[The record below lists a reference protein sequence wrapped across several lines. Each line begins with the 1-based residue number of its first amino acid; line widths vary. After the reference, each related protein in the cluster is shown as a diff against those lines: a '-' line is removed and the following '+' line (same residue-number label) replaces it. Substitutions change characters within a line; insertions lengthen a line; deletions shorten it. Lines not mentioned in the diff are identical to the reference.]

1 VGICKH
7 AKLDTNRYV
16 QSVSY
21 LLSKFATMKKLM
33 EMFKGDKGEISSKRV
48 VGIVGAL
55 VLFGT
60 MAHNSLSPED
70 IAPSKDLVSAVEFVV
85 IACLG
90 FTSIDKFA
98 RKENAEG

>member
-1 VGICKH
+1 
-7 AKLDTNRYV
+7 
-16 QSVSY
+16 
-21 LLSKFATMKKLM
+21 MKKIL

-55 VLFGT
+55 ILFTTMVLNV
-60 MAHNSLSPED
+60 MSPRD
-70 IAPSKDLVSAVEFVV
+70 IAPSKDLISAVQFVV

-98 RKENAEG
+98 NKDNAEG

>member
-1 VGICKH
+1 
-7 AKLDTNRYV
+7 
-16 QSVSY
+16 
-21 LLSKFATMKKLM
+21 MKKFV
-33 EMFKGDKGEISSKRV
+33 EMFKGDRGEISSKRV

-60 MAHNSLSPED
+60 MAHNSLSD
-70 IAPSKDLVSAVEFVV
+70 VSVAPSPELVAAVEWIT

-98 RKENAEG
+98 AKKGEE

>member
-1 VGICKH
+1 
-7 AKLDTNRYV
+7 
-16 QSVSY
+16 
-21 LLSKFATMKKLM
+21 MKKMM

-55 VLFGT
+55 ILFTTMVLNV
-60 MAHNSLSPED
+60 MIPKD
-70 IAPSKDLVSAVEFVV
+70 IAPSKDLISAVQFVV

-98 RKENAEG
+98 NKDEG

>member
-1 VGICKH
+1 
-7 AKLDTNRYV
+7 
-16 QSVSY
+16 
-21 LLSKFATMKKLM
+21 MKKVF

-48 VGIVGAL
+48 VGIVGAI

-60 MAHNSLSPED
+60 MAHNSLSPQD
-70 IAPSKDLVSAVEFVV
+70 IAPSSELVAAVEWVT

-98 RKENAEG
+98 RSEKE

>member
-1 VGICKH
+1 
-7 AKLDTNRYV
+7 
-16 QSVSY
+16 
-21 LLSKFATMKKLM
+21 MKKIL

-48 VGIVGAL
+48 VGIVGAI

-60 MAHNSLSPED
+60 MAHNSLSPQD
-70 IAPSKDLVSAVEFVV
+70 IAPSSELVAAVEWVT

-98 RKENAEG
+98 RNEKE

>member
-1 VGICKH
+1 
-7 AKLDTNRYV
+7 
-16 QSVSY
+16 
-21 LLSKFATMKKLM
+21 MKKIL

-60 MAHNSLSPED
+60 MFHNSLSPQD
-70 IAPSKDLVSAVEFVV
+70 IAPSSELVWAVEWVT

-98 RKENAEG
+98 TNNEG

>member
-1 VGICKH
+1 
-7 AKLDTNRYV
+7 
-16 QSVSY
+16 
-21 LLSKFATMKKLM
+21 MKKMM

-55 VLFGT
+55 ILFTTMVLNV
-60 MAHNSLSPED
+60 MSPKD
-70 IAPSKDLVSAVEFVV
+70 IAPSKDLISAVQFVV

-98 RKENAEG
+98 SKDEG

>member
-1 VGICKH
+1 MKDSRLERAGVAGFNKPKKTPGHPSKSHIVV
-7 AKLDTNRYV
+7 AK
-16 QSVSY
+16 
-21 LLSKFATMKKLM
+21 
-33 EMFKGDKGEISSKRV
+33 EGDKGEISSKRV

-55 VLFGT
+55 ILFGT

>member
-1 VGICKH
+1 
-7 AKLDTNRYV
+7 
-16 QSVSY
+16 
-21 LLSKFATMKKLM
+21 MKKIL

-55 VLFGT
+55 VALILFTT
-60 MAHNSLSPED
+60 MVLNVMSPKD
-70 IAPSKDLVSAVEFVV
+70 IAPSKDLISAVQFVV

-98 RKENAEG
+98 NKDNAEG

>member
-1 VGICKH
+1 
-7 AKLDTNRYV
+7 
-16 QSVSY
+16 
-21 LLSKFATMKKLM
+21 MKKML

-60 MAHNSLSPED
+60 MAHNSLSPSD
-70 IAPSKDLVSAVEFVV
+70 IAPSKELVAAVEFVV
-85 IACLG
+85 IAYLG

-98 RKENAEG
+98 NKNEQG

>member
-1 VGICKH
+1 
-7 AKLDTNRYV
+7 
-16 QSVSY
+16 
-21 LLSKFATMKKLM
+21 MKKML
-33 EMFKGDKGEISSKRV
+33 EMFKGDKGEVSSKRV

-55 VLFGT
+55 VLFAT
-60 MAHNSLSPED
+60 MAHNSLSPEE

-98 RKENAEG
+98 NKDNAEG

>member
-1 VGICKH
+1 
-7 AKLDTNRYV
+7 
-16 QSVSY
+16 
-21 LLSKFATMKKLM
+21 MM

-55 VLFGT
+55 ILFTTMVLNV
-60 MAHNSLSPED
+60 MNPRD
-70 IAPSKDLVSAVEFVV
+70 IAPSKDLISAVQFVV

-98 RKENAEG
+98 NKDNAEG

>member
-1 VGICKH
+1 
-7 AKLDTNRYV
+7 
-16 QSVSY
+16 
-21 LLSKFATMKKLM
+21 MKKIL

-55 VLFGT
+55 ILFTTMVLNV
-60 MAHNSLSPED
+60 MSPKD
-70 IAPSKDLVSAVEFVV
+70 IAPSKDLISAVQFVV

-98 RKENAEG
+98 NKDNAEG